1 MQPDVAVGIDIGTSY
16 CRVAVL
22 DRDGSPV
29 LVPDEY
35 GDRHIPAVVRYT
47 MHGAEVGYYPER
59 FLVTDWE
66 NSVREIPRY
75 IGRWRDLPPDVLAA
89 SPCAVYE
96 DGGRAIFNV
105 LYRTVRPEEAY
116 ATLVE
121 HLVRMAERFCGR
133 RIRAVVLTVP
143 ANAED
148 RFRVVVKEV
157 VERHGIQ
164 VLAMISQPA
173 AALLAFQHA
182 YPQQRASRLV
192 AVADTGGGN
201 TDVSIARLEH
211 GNVTILS
218 TAGQAYL
225 GGVEL
230 QWRLAEALNEH
241 FCRTAQVDLL
251 AEQDGS
257 RVRSLGLLDEA
268 GEALKALTRSTST
281 PVVLDHHAGFGAD
294 LWTEVQRSDF
304 ERWIGQ
310 ELGRIAALCGTALRR
325 AGLQAG
331 RIDQVIA
338 IGGASMIPAVRR
350 TVALAFDRSEE
361 QLTRL
366 DPLGAV
372 ACGAALQ
379 AGILLGR
386 VAGSVREITPYPLG
400 IGAFPPRGMP
410 DDDTKMFSVI
420 VNRHT
425 PIPTPPAGARDCLT
439 QTYVTRFPYQTQMS
453 IEVLQYRGERE
464 CASTD
469 PRMHITAD
477 ECEVLGAWTL
487 TGIKPREQSFVDV
500 SFQIDRDGILNV
512 TAREQGTRNILRQQI
527 DRW

>member
-1 MQPDVAVGIDIGTSY
+1 MQSDVAVGIDIGTSY

-22 DRDGSPV
+22 DRDGQPV

-47 MHGAEVGYYPER
+47 MHGAEVGYYPQR

-89 SPCAVYE
+89 SPCTVYE

-116 ATLVE
+116 AALVE

-133 RIRAVVLTVP
+133 QIGAVVLTVP

-148 RFRVVVKEV
+148 RFRVVVREV
-157 VERHGIQ
+157 VERLGIQ

-173 AALLAFQHA
+173 AALLAFQHDR
-182 YPQQRASRLV
+182 PQQASRLV
-192 AVADTGGGN
+192 AVADIGGGN
-201 TDVSIARLEH
+201 TDVSIARLER
-211 GNVTILS
+211 GNVTIKS

-230 QWRLAEALNEH
+230 QWRLAERLNEH

-268 GEALKALTRSTST
+268 GEALKALTQRPST
-281 PVVLDHHAGFGAD
+281 PVVLDHLAGFGAD
-294 LWTEVQRSDF
+294 LWMEVQRSDF

-331 RIDQVIA
+331 EIDQVIA
-338 IGGASMIPAVRR
+338 TGGASMIPAVRL
-350 TVALAFDRSEE
+350 TVALAFDRSTER
-361 QLTRL
+361 LTPL
-366 DPLGAV
+366 DPFGAV

-386 VAGSVREITPYPLG
+386 VAGNVREITPYPLG
-400 IGAFPPRGMP
+400 IGSFPRRGMP

-425 PIPTPPAGARDCLT
+425 AIPTPAAGTRGCLT
-439 QTYVTRFPYQTQMS
+439 QTYATRFPYQTEMS
-453 IEVLQYRGERE
+453 IEVLQYRGEQE
-464 CASTD
+464 CAATD
-469 PRMHITAD
+469 PRMGITAD

-487 TGIKPREQSFVDV
+487 TGIKPREESLVDV
-500 SFQIDRDGILNV
+500 SFQIDRDGILHV